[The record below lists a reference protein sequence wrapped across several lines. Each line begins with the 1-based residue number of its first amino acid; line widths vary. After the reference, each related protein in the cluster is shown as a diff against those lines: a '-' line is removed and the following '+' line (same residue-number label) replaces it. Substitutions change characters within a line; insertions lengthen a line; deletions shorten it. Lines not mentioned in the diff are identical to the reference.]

1 MSPEMNWLKSMFIWY
16 VITIF
21 ITLYMFFYIDKHNVT
36 DAKKFGFSYSLFLS
50 ILPPSMIIGPL
61 FIIYLIM
68 TTLDDVW
75 KNAIKKNL

>member
-1 MSPEMNWLKSMFIWY
+1 MNSLKAIFIWY
-16 VITIF
+16 AITIF
-21 ITLYMFFYIDKHNVT
+21 ITLYMFFYIDKHDVT
-36 DAKKFGFSYSLFLS
+36 DGRKLGFYYSLFLS
-50 ILPPSMIIGPL
+50 ILPTSMLIGPL